1 MFAEMET
8 YSLAVKLMKYS
19 NGIRSY
25 TTKFP
30 QENDLKKIRNNLKK
44 IPGSSDHY
52 FQFQISYCFTRLLHV
67 KFSITNQEVF
77 IQLKTCK

>member
-30 QENDLKKIRNNLKK
+30 QENYLKKIGTEKLKK
-44 IPGSSDHY
+44 KSPGVATTIFNFRYHTAL
-52 FQFQISYCFTRLLHV
+52 QG
-67 KFSITNQEVF
+67 FSM
-77 IQLKTCK
+77 